1 MENTCE
7 HPIVFLKD
15 IKISEVRAI
24 LDYMYKGEVNVAQE
38 ELPGLLKVAELLR
51 VKGLVEGESDKL
63 LNSHLGKNGRPLVTT
78 SMTDPPTSSS
88 KLNGG
93 SGGDSSRQTG
103 NGNNGD
109 DRRSTSDSNKDSPNG
124 GMRFMLPSQAGMP
137 QLPMPFLPGMFPNL
151 LGARDGQHRRELEND
166 NEREGSPS
174 PGSGNK
180 RQKVASGSGGSCS
193 SKESTL
199 GGLGHRES
207 EVGPG
212 GLGEKL
218 PLPANLAMDL
228 GRSRED
234 IDKHRELDK
243 ESMLSL
249 SASGL
254 GKPDLANYV
263 PNQRLEWKRYKQY
276 TRNDIMAAI
285 EEVKSGM
292 SALQASRKYG
302 VPSRTLYDK
311 VKKMGITTGRQVQ
324 RKSLPNYP
332 SQFPGL
338 SGMMNVNDLDERDD
352 TNDSS
357 VGTPG
362 DGMDGR
368 ATMVPP
374 SGLNY
379 MIDFMKSR
387 AEHYGNGNKSEGP
400 NSEVSLTPMNLTTM
414 LSNANKAK
422 RSSEQSLSPR
432 SPVSLAGGQGVLH
445 PHHRPGQHTR
455 DLDDDIVDSSSADN
469 NTTRGRARSPAGVDM
484 DHHPPT
490 AVTVQ
495 DLKSQF
501 LADLRRLQG
510 SNIPTQ
516 SSNAGQGD
524 HLPAP
529 SSTTHSPP
537 AGQQHTP
544 AITPTKME
552 EENLP
557 PRKRKVSQE
566 HQKSPY
572 NGLHETTTS
581 TAQGQRPQS
590 PRADRNS
597 GDNNSMDSRQN
608 RDNAN
613 TTNNSEND
621 KISRERDTV
630 ECRN

>member
-1 MENTCE
+1 
-7 HPIVFLKD
+7 
-15 IKISEVRAI
+15 
-24 LDYMYKGEVNVAQE
+24 
-38 ELPGLLKVAELLR
+38 
-51 VKGLVEGESDKL
+51 
-63 LNSHLGKNGRPLVTT
+63 
-78 SMTDPPTSSS
+78 
-88 KLNGG
+88 
-93 SGGDSSRQTG
+93 
-103 NGNNGD
+103 
-109 DRRSTSDSNKDSPNG
+109 
-124 GMRFMLPSQAGMP
+124 
-137 QLPMPFLPGMFPNL
+137 
-151 LGARDGQHRRELEND
+151 
-166 NEREGSPS
+166 
-174 PGSGNK
+174 
-180 RQKVASGSGGSCS
+180 
-193 SKESTL
+193 
-199 GGLGHRES
+199 
-207 EVGPG
+207 
-212 GLGEKL
+212 
-218 PLPANLAMDL
+218 
-228 GRSRED
+228 
-234 IDKHRELDK
+234 
-243 ESMLSL
+243 
-249 SASGL
+249 
-254 GKPDLANYV
+254 
-263 PNQRLEWKRYKQY
+263 
-276 TRNDIMAAI
+276 
-285 EEVKSGM
+285 
-292 SALQASRKYG
+292 
-302 VPSRTLYDK
+302 
-311 VKKMGITTGRQVQ
+311 
-324 RKSLPNYP
+324 
-332 SQFPGL
+332 
-338 SGMMNVNDLDERDD
+338 
-352 TNDSS
+352 
-357 VGTPG
+357 
-362 DGMDGR
+362 
-368 ATMVPP
+368 
-374 SGLNY
+374 

-387 AEHYGNGNKSEGP
+387 AEHYGNGNKSDGP

-469 NTTRGRARSPAGVDM
+469 NSTTRGRARSPAGVDM

-572 NGLHETTTS
+572 NGLHEAAS
-581 TAQGQRPQS
+581 AAQGPAARS
-590 PRADRNS
+590 PRAGS
-597 GDNNSMDSRQN
+597 GGGDTMGQN

-613 TTNNSEND
+613 ASTNSEND
-621 KISRERDTV
+621 KISRDTV

>member
-1 MENTCE
+1 MC
-7 HPIVFLKD
+7 FFF
-15 IKISEVRAI
+15 
-24 LDYMYKGEVNVAQE
+24 
-38 ELPGLLKVAELLR
+38 
-51 VKGLVEGESDKL
+51 
-63 LNSHLGKNGRPLVTT
+63 
-78 SMTDPPTSSS
+78 
-88 KLNGG
+88 
-93 SGGDSSRQTG
+93 
-103 NGNNGD
+103 
-109 DRRSTSDSNKDSPNG
+109 
-124 GMRFMLPSQAGMP
+124 RFQ
-137 QLPMPFLPGMFPNL
+137 
-151 LGARDGQHRRELEND
+151 
-166 NEREGSPS
+166 
-174 PGSGNK
+174 
-180 RQKVASGSGGSCS
+180 
-193 SKESTL
+193 
-199 GGLGHRES
+199 
-207 EVGPG
+207 
-212 GLGEKL
+212 
-218 PLPANLAMDL
+218 
-228 GRSRED
+228 
-234 IDKHRELDK
+234 
-243 ESMLSL
+243 
-249 SASGL
+249 
-254 GKPDLANYV
+254 
-263 PNQRLEWKRYKQY
+263 
-276 TRNDIMAAI
+276 
-285 EEVKSGM
+285 
-292 SALQASRKYG
+292 
-302 VPSRTLYDK
+302 
-311 VKKMGITTGRQVQ
+311 
-324 RKSLPNYP
+324 
-332 SQFPGL
+332 
-338 SGMMNVNDLDERDD
+338 
-352 TNDSS
+352 
-357 VGTPG
+357 
-362 DGMDGR
+362 
-368 ATMVPP
+368 
-374 SGLNY
+374 

-469 NTTRGRARSPAGVDM
+469 TRGRARSPAGVDM

-566 HQKSPY
+566 HQNKSPY
-572 NGLHETTTS
+572 NGLHEAAA
-581 TAQGQRPQS
+581 AQGPAARS
-590 PRADRNS
+590 PRAGS
-597 GDNNSMDSRQN
+597 GGDTMGQN

-613 TTNNSEND
+613 ASTNSEND
-621 KISRERDTV
+621 KISRDTV

>member
-1 MENTCE
+1 MM
-7 HPIVFLKD
+7 FFF
-15 IKISEVRAI
+15 
-24 LDYMYKGEVNVAQE
+24 
-38 ELPGLLKVAELLR
+38 
-51 VKGLVEGESDKL
+51 
-63 LNSHLGKNGRPLVTT
+63 
-78 SMTDPPTSSS
+78 
-88 KLNGG
+88 
-93 SGGDSSRQTG
+93 
-103 NGNNGD
+103 
-109 DRRSTSDSNKDSPNG
+109 
-124 GMRFMLPSQAGMP
+124 RFQ
-137 QLPMPFLPGMFPNL
+137 
-151 LGARDGQHRRELEND
+151 
-166 NEREGSPS
+166 
-174 PGSGNK
+174 
-180 RQKVASGSGGSCS
+180 
-193 SKESTL
+193 
-199 GGLGHRES
+199 
-207 EVGPG
+207 
-212 GLGEKL
+212 
-218 PLPANLAMDL
+218 
-228 GRSRED
+228 
-234 IDKHRELDK
+234 
-243 ESMLSL
+243 
-249 SASGL
+249 
-254 GKPDLANYV
+254 
-263 PNQRLEWKRYKQY
+263 
-276 TRNDIMAAI
+276 
-285 EEVKSGM
+285 
-292 SALQASRKYG
+292 
-302 VPSRTLYDK
+302 
-311 VKKMGITTGRQVQ
+311 
-324 RKSLPNYP
+324 
-332 SQFPGL
+332 
-338 SGMMNVNDLDERDD
+338 
-352 TNDSS
+352 
-357 VGTPG
+357 
-362 DGMDGR
+362 
-368 ATMVPP
+368 
-374 SGLNY
+374 

-469 NTTRGRARSPAGVDM
+469 TRGRARSPAGVDM

-581 TAQGQRPQS
+581 TAQGQRPPS
-590 PRADRNS
+590 PRAADRNS